1 MFNNGIDYTISDT
14 LNSTSMNNVKFIYDN
29 DYKGAYITKIHNQE
43 MYYLTVI
50 NNDNVVFLNYKIK
63 DLNNYLII
71 SKDEHIKNYF
81 IDSNN
86 KLKYKLQ
93 LFKFYNR
100 NNIDITRN
108 LSIYGETG
116 NMPFYIL
123 DNSKYCDSS
132 CEIRPGQKYIL
143 DDSLDANVPTVPYGT
158 SVNNLEDA
166 IDKCIKNPNCSQM
179 VINTKTNKVY
189 PMSKITKIDPNKY
202 VRRQYNANI
211 KEVTILDPDTNGKLI
226 KIENPSD
233 DYKIKA
239 GDYISFNQILK
250 YDSNT
255 KEAPC

>member
-1 MFNNGIDYTISDT
+1 MIMII
-14 LNSTSMNNVKFIYDN
+14 KF
-29 DYKGAYITKIHNQE
+29 AYITKIHNQE

-132 CEIRPGQKYIL
+132 CEIRPG
-143 DDSLDANVPTVPYGT
+143 
-158 SVNNLEDA
+158 
-166 IDKCIKNPNCSQM
+166 
-179 VINTKTNKVY
+179 
-189 PMSKITKIDPNKY
+189 
-202 VRRQYNANI
+202 
-211 KEVTILDPDTNGKLI
+211 
-226 KIENPSD
+226 
-233 DYKIKA
+233 
-239 GDYISFNQILK
+239 
-250 YDSNT
+250 
-255 KEAPC
+255 